1 MKPAAQHG
9 FALPE
14 VLAAL
19 AMAGL
24 AVGIVGSFTSM
35 RVDAEKTR
43 ARQAES
49 RYIAS
54 LVERAHRQ
62 GLLADDAS
70 TAADLQAALPDVA
83 VPTQVSGEH
92 VYRIAFD
99 GADPRILVDI
109 KTDPQDSDSA
119 IRTEVVRVPLPVSE
133 LRIPFWR
140 ARQLRQ
146 IQEEAE

>member
-1 MKPAAQHG
+1 MKPLVQRG

-19 AMAGL
+19 VVASL
-24 AVGIVGSFTSM
+24 AISLFGSFASA
-35 RVDAEKTR
+35 RIDAEKIR
-43 ARQAES
+43 AQRVEG

-62 GLLADDAS
+62 GLLADSAS
-70 TAADLQAALPDVA
+70 TATDLQAALPHA
-83 VPTQVSGEH
+83 AIPTRLAGGQT
-92 VYRIAFD
+92 YRIALD
-99 GADPRILVDI
+99 GDDPRILVDV
-109 KTDPQDSDSA
+109 KTRLPGGRSV
-119 IRTEVVRVPLPVSE
+119 IRTEIVRSLLPVSE

-146 IQEEAE
+146 TREEAE